1 MKSSQINKSKW
12 VCSIT
17 HEYFPRDRRILR
29 QAQALIERGYKVD
42 ILCIRN
48 FSDHEKKEDRY
59 GPIRIYRIPLSKKRG
74 SKLRYYFEFLS
85 AFILFSIKLNLL
97 YFKKRYNVIQINN
110 IPNGYVFI
118 AVIPKLFGAKVF
130 LDMHELMPELFL
142 HRHNISTASLYYKI
156 LLLEEKLSV
165 WFSDQ
170 VITVTEAISEVIKKR
185 HKIESVTVVMNTADP
200 FTVAERD
207 EKIRDGL
214 EAVFHG
220 VLTNTYRMNVV
231 IDAMEKLRDVLPVK
245 FHIYG
250 DGKTYSGLEAY
261 IKSKNLV
268 ESVFLKGYLVEY
280 KIAEMAHE
288 FDLAIVPLDNNIYS
302 QYAFA
307 SKISQYISMRI
318 PILCS
323 DVKCM
328 RSYYDDDAILYFD
341 LNDTDDLVEKI
352 KYFNQHKAEL
362 GKTLVENACRQ
373 NEMITWNVMKE
384 KYLSIFNL

>member
-17 HEYFPRDRRILR
+17 HEYFPRDRRVLR
-29 QAQALIERGYKVD
+29 QAQALIERGYEVD

-48 FSDHEKKEDRY
+48 FSDHEKKEDQY
-59 GPIRIYRIPLSKKRG
+59 GPIRIYRVPLSKKRG

-97 YFKKRYNVIQINN
+97 YFKKRYNLIQINN
-110 IPNGYVFI
+110 IPNGYVFT
-118 AVIPKLFGAKVF
+118 AVIPKLFGAKVV

-142 HRHNISTASLYYKI
+142 HRHNLSAASLYYKI

-170 VITVTEAISEVIKKR
+170 VITVTEAISEVIKQRYKV
-185 HKIESVTVVMNTADP
+185 ESVTVVMNTADP

-207 EKIRDGL
+207 ETIRFKTDGL
-214 EAVFHG
+214 KAVFHG

-231 IDAMEKLRDVLPVK
+231 IDAMEKLRDFLPVT

-250 DGKTYSGLEAY
+250 DGKTYSDLKAY
-261 IKSKNLV
+261 IQSKNLA
-268 ESVFLKGYLVEY
+268 ESVFLKGYLEEY
-280 KIAEMAHE
+280 KVAEMAHE

-307 SKISQYISMRI
+307 SKTSQYISMSI

-328 RSYYDDDAILYFD
+328 RSYYDDNAILYFD

-362 GKTLVENACRQ
+362 GKTLVENACDK
-373 NEMITWNVMKE
+373 MK
-384 KYLSIFNL
+384 